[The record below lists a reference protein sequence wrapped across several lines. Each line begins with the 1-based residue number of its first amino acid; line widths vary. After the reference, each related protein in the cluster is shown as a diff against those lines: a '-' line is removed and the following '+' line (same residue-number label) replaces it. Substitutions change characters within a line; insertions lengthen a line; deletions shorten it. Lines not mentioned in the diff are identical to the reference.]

1 MDNNTDATKSTNL
14 PWHQEMASL
23 SQVSFQVQEIY
34 PFHDGWNV
42 ACFVILL
49 LFILTVISLVI
60 LALLYDQVNCR
71 CCVNRMTQQVILRE
85 DEEEEEE
92 EKEKEKKEEVEVVM
106 QPEDE
111 EEEKEEKKPEGCGNI
126 LTRICKEPESHSEI
140 V

>member
-71 CCVNRMTQQVILRE
+71 CCKIHSLKITVT
-85 DEEEEEE
+85 D
-92 EKEKEKKEEVEVVM
+92 VV
-106 QPEDE
+106 QLFIFTLLLNDF
-111 EEEKEEKKPEGCGNI
+111 NAFWF
-126 LTRICKEPESHSEI
+126 S
-140 V
+140 VQ